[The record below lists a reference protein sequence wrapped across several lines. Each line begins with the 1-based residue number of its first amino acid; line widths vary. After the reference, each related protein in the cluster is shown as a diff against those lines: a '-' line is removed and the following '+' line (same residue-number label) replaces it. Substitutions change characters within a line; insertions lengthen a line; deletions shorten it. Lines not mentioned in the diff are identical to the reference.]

1 MSVYKNI
8 FSFILQ
14 KTKTSDVSYRYYN
27 PKFLNISHST
37 SELEDEINSVSEL
50 LEDS

>member
-1 MSVYKNI
+1 MLVYKNN
-8 FSFILQ
+8 FFLLFY
-14 KTKTSDVSYRYYN
+14 KKKKLRMYYN